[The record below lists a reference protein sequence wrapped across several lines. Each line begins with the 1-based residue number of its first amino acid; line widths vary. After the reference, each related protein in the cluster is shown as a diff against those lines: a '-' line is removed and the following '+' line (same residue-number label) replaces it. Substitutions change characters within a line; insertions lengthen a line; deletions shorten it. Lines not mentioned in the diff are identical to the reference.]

1 VFKTIIIG
9 IDGHDGGADALALA
23 GRLADDG
30 TRLIAVCVAVLDAR
44 VSRAVS
50 LDYDAVVVE
59 GADEVAAAAA
69 AADPRIEPVPA
80 AADPRIETVPAVAG
94 SAAAGMHDVAEREGA
109 DLVVIGSCRR
119 GRIGRILSGD
129 DTREIVRSA
138 PCPVAVAP
146 IGYAH
151 AGRPIAVV
159 GVGYDGRPEAAPAL
173 ALARRLAARA
183 GTPPRAIEIVGV
195 PNWAIAPGG
204 AVYLGLEEERRAA
217 QERLDALEGVDGEA
231 KAGSAFQD
239 LRAFSH
245 EVDLLVVGSRRQGAL
260 GRIVLGSASESL
272 LGGSECPLIIVPRPA
287 ALAAEAP
294 AAEAAAAEAPS

>member
-59 GADEVAAAAA
+59 GADEVAAAA
-69 AADPRIEPVPA
+69 A

-173 ALARRLAARA
+173 ALARRRAARA

>member
-59 GADEVAAAAA
+59 GADEVAAAA
-69 AADPRIEPVPA
+69 A

-272 LGGSECPLIIVPRPA
+272 LGGSECPLIIVPRPVA
-287 ALAAEAP
+287 ASAETAAE
-294 AAEAAAAEAPS
+294 EAAAADAPS

>member
-23 GRLADDG
+23 GRLADDD
-30 TRLIAVCVAVLDAR
+30 TRLVAVCVAVLDAR

-59 GADEVAAAAA
+59 GADEVAAAA
-69 AADPRIEPVPA
+69 A

>member
-59 GADEVAAAAA
+59 GADEVAAAA
-69 AADPRIEPVPA
+69 A

>member
-23 GRLADDG
+23 GRLADDD
-30 TRLIAVCVAVLDAR
+30 TRLVAVCVAVLDAR

-50 LDYDAVVVE
+50 LDYDAIVVE
-59 GADEVAAAAA
+59 GADGVAAAA
-69 AADPRIEPVPA
+69 A

-94 SAAAGMHDVAEREGA
+94 SAAAGVHDVAERVGA

-129 DTREIVRSA
+129 DTREIVRAA

-146 IGYAH
+146 IGYAQ
-151 AGRPIAVV
+151 ADKPITAV
-159 GVGYDGRPEAAPAL
+159 GVGYDGGPEAAAAL
-173 ALARRLAARA
+173 ALARWLAARA
-183 GTPPRAIEIVGV
+183 GTRPRAVDIVSA
-195 PNWAIAPGG
+195 PNWALAPGG

-231 KAGSAFQD
+231 RTGSAFQG
-239 LRAFSH
+239 LRAFSR
-245 EVDLLVVGSRRQGAL
+245 EVDVVVVGSRRQGAL

-272 LGGSECPLIIVPRPA
+272 LGGAECPLIIVPRPVA
-287 ALAAEAP
+287 TGVEK
-294 AAEAAAAEAPS
+294 AAAEATIAEGPS

>member
-59 GADEVAAAAA
+59 GADEVAAAA
-69 AADPRIEPVPA
+69 A

-183 GTPPRAIEIVGV
+183 GTQPRAIEIVGV

>member
-1 VFKTIIIG
+1 
-9 IDGHDGGADALALA
+9 
-23 GRLADDG
+23 
-30 TRLIAVCVAVLDAR
+30 
-44 VSRAVS
+44 
-50 LDYDAVVVE
+50 VE

-69 AADPRIEPVPA
+69 AADPRIE
-80 AADPRIETVPAVAG
+80 TVPAIAG
-94 SAAAGMHDVAEREGA
+94 SAAAGVHDVAERVGA

-129 DTREIVRSA
+129 DTREIVRAA

-173 ALARRLAARA
+173 SLARRLAARA
-183 GTPPRAIEIVGV
+183 GTRPRAIEIVGV

>member
-1 VFKTIIIG
+1 V
-9 IDGHDGGADALALA
+9 
-23 GRLADDG
+23 
-30 TRLIAVCVAVLDAR
+30 VAVLDAR

-59 GADEVAAAAA
+59 GADEVAAAA
-69 AADPRIEPVPA
+69 A

-183 GTPPRAIEIVGV
+183 GTRPRAIEIVGV

>member
-1 VFKTIIIG
+1 MFKTIIIG

-23 GRLADDG
+23 GRLADDD
-30 TRLIAVCVAVLDAR
+30 TRLVAVCVAVLDAR

-69 AADPRIEPVPA
+69 AADPRIE
-80 AADPRIETVPAVAG
+80 TVPAVAG
-94 SAAAGMHDVAEREGA
+94 SAAAGLHDVAAREGA

-146 IGYAH
+146 IGYAQ
-151 AGRPIAVV
+151 ADKPIAAV
-159 GVGYDGRPEAAPAL
+159 GVGYDGGPEAAAAL

-183 GTPPRAIEIVGV
+183 GTRPRAIDVVSV

-217 QERLDALEGVDGEA
+217 QERLDALEGVEGEA
-231 KAGSAFQD
+231 RTGSAFQD
-239 LRAFSH
+239 LRAFSR

-272 LGGSECPLIIVPRPA
+272 LGGSESPLIIVPRPVGVA
-287 ALAAEAP
+287 G
-294 AAEAAAAEAPS
+294 EAATADAPS

>member
-59 GADEVAAAAA
+59 GADEVAAAA
-69 AADPRIEPVPA
+69 A

-183 GTPPRAIEIVGV
+183 GTPPRAIEIVGG

-287 ALAAEAP
+287 ALAE
-294 AAEAAAAEAPS
+294 EAAAAEAPS

>member
-59 GADEVAAAAA
+59 GADEVAAAA
-69 AADPRIEPVPA
+69 A

-287 ALAAEAP
+287 ALAEEAP
-294 AAEAAAAEAPS
+294 AREAAAAEAPS

>member
-69 AADPRIEPVPA
+69 AADPRIE
-80 AADPRIETVPAVAG
+80 TVPAVAG

-109 DLVVIGSCRR
+109 DLLVIGSCRR